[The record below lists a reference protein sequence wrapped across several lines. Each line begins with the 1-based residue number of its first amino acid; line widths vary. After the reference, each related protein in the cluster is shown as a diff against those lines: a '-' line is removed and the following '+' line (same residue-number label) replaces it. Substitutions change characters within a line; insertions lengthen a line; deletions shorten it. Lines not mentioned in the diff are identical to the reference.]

1 MRRAAHLVRRFLG
14 ALWPGAPRAVD
25 TAWVAT
31 VLTPSELT
39 LWSHMPNHDRRHS
52 INVARRVQTQLAG
65 THYADD
71 PRWVAAALL
80 HDVGKLDA
88 RLGPVRRACATLAG
102 AVGGRG
108 MAELWST
115 KRGITR
121 RVGLYLRH
129 PELGSDRIR
138 VVGGRAEAAQWA
150 RVHHTPDD
158 WPNTGLPSSVVEALA
173 AADDD

>member
-1 MRRAAHLVRRFLG
+1 
-14 ALWPGAPRAVD
+14 
-25 TAWVAT
+25 
-31 VLTPSELT
+31 
-39 LWSHMPNHDRRHS
+39 
-52 INVARRVQTQLAG
+52 
-65 THYADD
+65 
-71 PRWVAAALL
+71 
-80 HDVGKLDA
+80 
-88 RLGPVRRACATLAG
+88 
-102 AVGGRG
+102 

-158 WPNTGLPSSVVEALA
+158 WPSTGLPSAVVEALA
-173 AADDD
+173 AADND